1 MLDYRNITPKQIK
14 LGILISAAVLT
25 VGSTTYEFY
34 KLKTSYANIQQN
46 QIQTF
51 ETLWNTVWD
60 SNKKLF
66 NKKLDNTSIQKL
78 EELVNTPNEKTKLDL
93 AKLSLPLVQINYNMS
108 NLTQIVNASSNY
120 YQNEDKDDKYKEQEA
135 FNKDILQK
143 IEDLIKQLNANNTN
157 IQVEAE
163 KLKFDQNLKEGF
175 ELTPIKTDLK
185 WSELDTF
192 NKNIADINFLV
203 QRQVEE
209 NQQKDKEKE
218 IIDLKSKLDSFV
230 KSTTDYQNKIKSDY
244 ITIKDFK
251 DLINEIYAIKIDQN
265 NNYFDKLKD
274 MDFKNQNQTYTI
286 SFTNEFFEKN
296 STTKKYKDYLNNLSI
311 TVNLTV
317 KLNKV
322 NKKENEN
329 KTQTIEWSHKP
340 DISVNESDLINV
352 HTLSNLK
359 FSMDQKQDLKQF
371 VEDRPH
377 ETNNSTNSNSS
388 NQPSATQTNRRTE
401 RN

>member
-34 KLKTSYANIQQN
+34 KLKTSYTNIQQN

-93 AKLSLPLVQINYNMS
+93 AKLSLPLVQINYNIS

-157 IQVEAE
+157 IQVEDE

-244 ITIKDFK
+244 ITIKDVK

-274 MDFKNQNQTYTI
+274 MDFKNQTQTYTI

-377 ETNNSTNSNSS
+377 ETNNYTNSNSS
-388 NQPSATQTNRRTE
+388 NQPSSTQTNRRTE

>member
-78 EELVNTPNEKTKLDL
+78 EELVNTPNEKAKLDL

-286 SFTNEFFEKN
+286 SFTNEFFKKN
-296 STTKKYKDYLNNLSI
+296 LTTKKYKDYLNNLSI

-371 VEDRPH
+371 VEDRPR

>member
-1 MLDYRNITPKQIK
+1 MLDYKNISPKQIK
-14 LGILISAAVLT
+14 WGILIAAAVLT
-25 VGSTTYEFY
+25 VGSATYEFY
-34 KLKTSYANIQQN
+34 KLKTSYAAIQQN

-66 NKKLDNTSIQKL
+66 NDKLDNTSIKKL
-78 EELVNTPNEKTKLDL
+78 EELVNTPNEKVKLDL
-93 AKLSLPLVQINYNMS
+93 AKLSLPLVQVNYNTS
-108 NLTQIVNASSNY
+108 NLTQIANASSNY
-120 YQNEDKDDKYKEQEA
+120 YQNEDKDDNYKEQEA
-135 FNKDILQK
+135 FNKEILQK
-143 IEDLIKQLNANNTN
+143 IEDLIKQLNANNTR

-163 KLKFDQNLKEGF
+163 QFKFDQTLTEGF

-192 NKNIADINFLV
+192 NKNVADINFLV

-209 NQQKDKEKE
+209 NQNKDKEQE
-218 IIDLKSKLDSFV
+218 IIDLKSKLDAFV
-230 KSTTDYQNKIKSDY
+230 KSATDYQSKIKSDY

-251 DLINEIYAIKIDQN
+251 ELLNEIYAVKIEP
-265 NNYFDKLKD
+265 NYFDKLKEL
-274 MDFKNQNQTYTI
+274 DFKNQTQTYTV

-296 STTKKYKDYLNNLSI
+296 STANKYKDYLNNLSI
-311 TVNLTV
+311 TINLTV

-329 KTQTIEWSHKP
+329 KSQTIEWSNKP
-340 DISVNESDLINV
+340 DISANDNDLINI

-359 FSMDQKQDLKQF
+359 FNIDQKQDLKQF
-371 VEDRPH
+371 VEERPR
-377 ETNNSTNSNSS
+377 ESTTPSS
-388 NQPSATQTNRRTE
+388 SSTNQPSPTQPNRNTE

>member
-78 EELVNTPNEKTKLDL
+78 EELVNTPNEKAKLDL

-329 KTQTIEWSHKP
+329 KTQTIDWSHKP
-340 DISVNESDLINV
+340 DISVNDSDLINV

-371 VEDRPH
+371 VEDRPR

-388 NQPSATQTNRRTE
+388 NQPSSTQTNRRTE

>member
-329 KTQTIEWSHKP
+329 KTQTIDWSHKP
-340 DISVNESDLINV
+340 DISVNDSDLINV

-371 VEDRPH
+371 VEDRPR
-377 ETNNSTNSNSS
+377 ETNNSTNLNSS
-388 NQPSATQTNRRTE
+388 NQPSSTQTNRRTE

>member
-143 IEDLIKQLNANNTN
+143 IEDLIKQLNTNNTN

-203 QRQVEE
+203 QRQIEE

-286 SFTNEFFEKN
+286 SFTNEFFKNN

-371 VEDRPH
+371 VEDRPR

>member
-329 KTQTIEWSHKP
+329 KTQTIDWSHKP
-340 DISVNESDLINV
+340 DISVNDSDLINV

-371 VEDRPH
+371 VENRPR

-388 NQPSATQTNRRTE
+388 NQPSSTQTNRHTE

>member
-251 DLINEIYAIKIDQN
+251 NLINEIYAIKIDQN

-329 KTQTIEWSHKP
+329 KTQTIDWSHKP
-340 DISVNESDLINV
+340 DISVNDSDLINV

-371 VEDRPH
+371 VEDRPR

-388 NQPSATQTNRRTE
+388 NQPSSTQTNRRTE

>member
-143 IEDLIKQLNANNTN
+143 IEDLIKQLNTNNTN

-203 QRQVEE
+203 QRQIEE

-329 KTQTIEWSHKP
+329 KTQTIDWSHKP
-340 DISVNESDLINV
+340 DISVNDSDLINV

-371 VEDRPH
+371 VEDRPR

-388 NQPSATQTNRRTE
+388 NQPSSTQTNRRTE

>member
-329 KTQTIEWSHKP
+329 KTQTIDWSHKP
-340 DISVNESDLINV
+340 DISVNDSDLINV

-377 ETNNSTNSNSS
+377 ETNNSTNLNSS
-388 NQPSATQTNRRTE
+388 NQPSSTQTNRRTE

>member
-120 YQNEDKDDKYKEQEA
+120 YQNEDKDDKFKEQEA

-143 IEDLIKQLNANNTN
+143 IEDLIKQLNANTTN

-286 SFTNEFFEKN
+286 SFTNEFFKKN

-352 HTLSNLK
+352 HTLFNLK
-359 FSMDQKQDLKQF
+359 FSIDQKQDLKQF
-371 VEDRPH
+371 VEDRPR

>member
-1 MLDYRNITPKQIK
+1 MLDYKNITPKQIK

-163 KLKFDQNLKEGF
+163 KLKFDQNLKEEF

-192 NKNIADINFLV
+192 NKNITDINFLV

-296 STTKKYKDYLNNLSI
+296 STTKKYKDYVNNLSI

>member
-143 IEDLIKQLNANNTN
+143 IEDLIKQLNTNNTN

-203 QRQVEE
+203 QRQIEE

-230 KSTTDYQNKIKSDY
+230 KSTTDYQNKIESDY

-286 SFTNEFFEKN
+286 SFTNEFFKKN

-359 FSMDQKQDLKQF
+359 FSMDQKQDFKQF
-371 VEDRPH
+371 VEDRPR